1 VTDHLDDFFADYR
14 AGLTPEILPAGPG
27 AVRAT
32 VRRRRRIATT
42 AAVVT
47 AIVLVA
53 APVAGYAAF
62 NNGAGPAPAPGGSS
76 TPTPGESTPPPTPT
90 PSPSAS
96 VTTAAPP
103 DGRLSRAQLLAATV
117 DLPPWQRNAPSSCKR
132 EDVRLAGEEVSS
144 GPWLMDLVYG
154 DADGDGVQESIAT
167 IGCAPGEV
175 DMQQVVV
182 FDRDTGGRTIALAQ
196 VVRTEEDVLEWIIK
210 VTPTGEGVLK
220 VRVGDLQPCCD
231 MTDKQV
237 QKQDRTYT
245 WSAGAFKQT
254 GGPTEFP
261 ERPDFRT
268 DLKVTASDLVF
279 AGGDYPSGLMTVTL
293 RNAGP
298 RDAINMQ
305 ISFDFAG
312 VELYRVGP
320 GWGSC
325 RTTHPEGEGKSAFMN
340 CVLKDPLT
348 AGETREI
355 RFHFSAATVP
365 EGLTGSVDVANFDA
379 GAMGDLNQEDN
390 RATFD
395 LRR

>member
-14 AGLTPEILPAGPG
+14 ARLAPEIVPAGPG
-27 AVRAT
+27 AVRTT
-32 VRRRRRIATT
+32 VRRRRRIAATS
-42 AAVVT
+42 AVVT
-47 AIVLVA
+47 AAVLVA

-62 NNGAGPAPAPGGSS
+62 NNGSGPAPAPGGSS
-76 TPTPGESTPPPTPT
+76 TPAPEESTPTPT
-90 PSPSAS
+90 PPASAS
-96 VTTAAPP
+96 ATPPAPP
-103 DGRLSRAQLLAATV
+103 NGRISRAQLLAAAV
-117 DLPPWQRNAPSSCKR
+117 DLPPWQRDAPASCKR
-132 EDVRLAGEEVSS
+132 EDVRLAGEEASS
-144 GPWLMDLVYG
+144 KPWLMDLVYG

-182 FDRDTGGRTIALAQ
+182 FDRDTSGRIIALAQ
-196 VVRTEEDVLEWIIK
+196 VVRTEKDVLGWIIK
-210 VTPTGEGVLK
+210 VTPTGEGVVK

-231 MTDKQV
+231 MSEKQV

-245 WSAGAFKQT
+245 WDAGEFKQT

-279 AGGDYPSGLMTVTL
+279 ASGDYPSGLMTVTL

-298 RDAINMQ
+298 RDTINMQ
-305 ISFDFAG
+305 ISFDFGG

-325 RTTHPEGEGKSAFMN
+325 KTVQPEGEGKSSSMN

-355 RFHFSAATVP
+355 RFHFSAVTVP
-365 EGLTGSVDVANFDA
+365 EGVTGAVDVANFDT

-390 RATFD
+390 RTTFD